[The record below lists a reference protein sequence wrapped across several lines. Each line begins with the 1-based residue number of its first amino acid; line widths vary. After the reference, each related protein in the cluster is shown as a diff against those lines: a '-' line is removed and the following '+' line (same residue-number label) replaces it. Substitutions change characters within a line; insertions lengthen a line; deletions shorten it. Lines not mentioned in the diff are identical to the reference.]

1 MAGMYTSPDEARS
14 DLFLAGA
21 VFLLGPIIV
30 DLLLSIIPLRR
41 LPGAGTV
48 LDIALPLVFTVLV
61 PYLLIRYRN
70 ESLRSYG
77 LGPSPGALGLGVLLG
92 APVVV
97 AAVVATVVEGDAL
110 GDALP
115 VLFLADGAV
124 VLTLA
129 RLASW
134 LGLAGLAVYGTV
146 KARDAFRGDPQT
158 LRTTAVEIGRVVA
171 GVSVV
176 ATVLLALALDISL
189 GLLLLPLG
197 VAGAVVLAVRSLR
210 GPSSTTRP
218 TLLTPVVLL
227 ALGPFAL
234 SFDAFRFVTGLW
246 LAALLAGIG
255 LAMGMLMTARRSA
268 YGVVAFAVVLAL
280 FTPLSAIGR

>member
-1 MAGMYTSPDEARS
+1 MYTSPDEARS

-77 LGPSPGALGLGVLLG
+77 LGSSPGALGLGVLLG